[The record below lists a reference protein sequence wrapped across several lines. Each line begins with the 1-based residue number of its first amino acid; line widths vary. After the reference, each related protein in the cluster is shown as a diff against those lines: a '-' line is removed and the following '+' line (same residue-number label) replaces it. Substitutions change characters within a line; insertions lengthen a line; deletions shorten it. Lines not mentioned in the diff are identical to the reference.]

1 MKPLY
6 ALVALAFICGHASAA
21 DKKRAQLRPTRP
33 SLESKHQSYANA
45 AGQIADQQKR
55 EYLTKFEADLF
66 PPAEVE
72 RWKRGVASAGDPD
85 LGCAKTFALMG
96 RACAEVLLEI
106 SPTKIAK

>member
-6 ALVALAFICGHASAA
+6 ALVALALICGHASAA

-33 SLESKHQSYANA
+33 ALESKHQSYANA

-55 EYLTKFEADLF
+55 E
-66 PPAEVE
+66 
-72 RWKRGVASAGDPD
+72 R
-85 LGCAKTFALMG
+85 M

-106 SPTKIAK
+106 SPTKIAT

>member
-6 ALVALAFICGHASAA
+6 ALAALAFICGLASVA
-21 DKKRAQLRPTRP
+21 DKQRAQLRPTRP

-55 EYLTKFEADLF
+55 E
-66 PPAEVE
+66 
-72 RWKRGVASAGDPD
+72 R
-85 LGCAKTFALMG
+85 M

>member
-1 MKPLY
+1 MRHLY
-6 ALVALAFICGHASAA
+6 ALAALAFICGQASTA
-21 DKKRAQLRPTRP
+21 DKQRAQLRGTRP
-33 SLESKHQSYANA
+33 ALESKHQSYANA

-85 LGCAKTFALMG
+85 LGCAKTFALLG
-96 RACAEVLLEI
+96 QACAEVLLEI

>member
-6 ALVALAFICGHASAA
+6 ALVALALICGHASAA

-33 SLESKHQSYANA
+33 ALESKHQSYANA

-55 EYLTKFEADLF
+55 E
-66 PPAEVE
+66 
-72 RWKRGVASAGDPD
+72 R
-85 LGCAKTFALMG
+85 M

>member
-6 ALVALAFICGHASAA
+6 ALVALALICGHASAS

-33 SLESKHQSYANA
+33 ALESKHQSYANA

-55 EYLTKFEADLF
+55 E
-66 PPAEVE
+66 
-72 RWKRGVASAGDPD
+72 R
-85 LGCAKTFALMG
+85 M